1 METEKGA
8 VITADIAS
16 FTLLSKV
23 DQQKLLETL
32 TELGRPHPFEFYRGD
47 SFQIYLV
54 NPSESLKLL
63 LKLRTAAKSI
73 HQDSAMPIAD
83 IRASIGIGQVNI
95 PVTNLST
102 ATGEAF
108 LLSGRSFDS
117 MTKSEERLMI
127 QSEMPSINPALR
139 VIAYFVDYLLK
150 QLTSKQAAVVYELL
164 NDHTQLEAAKK
175 LNKSQATINQHVQSA
190 AWTEIE
196 KLLEEFSSLTLQ
208 LE

>member
-1 METEKGA
+1 
-8 VITADIAS
+8 
-16 FTLLSKV
+16 
-23 DQQKLLETL
+23 
-32 TELGRPHPFEFYRGD
+32 
-47 SFQIYLV
+47 
-54 NPSESLKLL
+54 
-63 LKLRTAAKSI
+63 
-73 HQDSAMPIAD
+73 
-83 IRASIGIGQVNI
+83 
-95 PVTNLST
+95 
-102 ATGEAF
+102 
-108 LLSGRSFDS
+108 
-117 MTKSEERLMI
+117 MI